1 MKYLFLTCILFV
13 SSFSINAQSKVNPLD
28 LRTAKKSNGK
38 PQISNQSS
46 TIDGSKLMVTKPK
59 VNPLQL
65 TDFNTLDVN
74 ISIENTKRSSI
85 VNVSQAKEEA
95 FKVLNSNS
103 TQISHS
109 YNANNNVILQSVQ
122 DELGYYHIKF
132 QQTHNNVPVYGSEL
146 WVHINTNESIVNG
159 KYMEISNLSTQAKF
173 SDKQAIETAKT
184 TIHCEMGNHELTES
198 QKKILNYEQPI
209 AQLIIYLVDGIPTL
223 CYDIESRP
231 NFIERWRTIVNA
243 NTNQIVESYNHTCHI
258 DGPKVGSGTDLNGT
272 SRTVNSYQ
280 IGSTYYLIDA
290 SKSMYNSSN
299 SSLPDNPAGAIWT
312 LDAGNTPAEDFNHV
326 TSSTQNFSNSKG
338 VSAHYNA
345 GFAFDYY
352 KTTFNRNSINGKG
365 GNIISVINVSADN
378 GLGFDNAYWNGQFM
392 AYGNGLTTFKPLAG
406 ALDVAGHEMTHG
418 VVENSAGLEYKGQSG
433 AINESMADIFGC
445 MMDRNDWLLGED
457 IMKPGF
463 NSNNA
468 LRNLQDP
475 HNGGTRLGDNGYQP
489 KKMSEYY
496 TGSQDNYGVHINSG
510 IPNHAFYLFA
520 TNIGKDKA
528 EQVFYRA
535 LTLYL
540 TKTSQF
546 KDLRLAV
553 VQAATDLYGTT
564 EAQAAA
570 TAFDAVGIYGPPV
583 SGGGSG
589 TIGNN
594 VADLPVNPG
603 QSHILYYDLDP
614 AISTTL
620 TKYNTVTASLQGQIT
635 RSLKKRPSVV
645 DNGSYCVY
653 VGSDGR
659 IYKLLLDGSK
669 TETILQNDPDWDNV
683 AISKDGKRLAAVS
696 NLVDT
701 SIYVYDFAKAEWKT
715 FKLYNPTY
723 SNINSGGALY
733 ADAIEFD
740 HTGTKIMYDSKNFIN
755 NQSGTDYTYWDVG
768 IIDVFSLETNNWNN
782 GKIEKLFSSLPEGVS
797 IGNPTF
803 SQRSPYIVAYDYI
816 NSNTGNYLV
825 TGYNLNTNKSGIIF
839 SGTDLG
845 YPSFSKNDD
854 LIVFNAFDVNNNKI
868 VAIKALATDK
878 ITGTGSASVYVNL
891 AKWGVFYA
899 NGTRPL
905 LFSSKELLTFG
916 FQALSPVV
924 NGVFNGTN
932 VTCNLPSSVEKT
944 NLVSEFTNSPYS
956 YVKIQNNV
964 QTSGVSYNDYT
975 TPVTYT
981 VVAQDGSTQN
991 YIITVT
997 GGFVNVNKME
1007 SNKSIVY
1014 PNPNNGLV
1022 KMTGIEEG
1030 ELIELYNSEGK
1041 LISLFNY
1048 KSQGVDIQNLNDGVY
1063 QLAYTHNG
1071 IKMHTKLILQR

>member
-1 MKYLFLTCILFV
+1 MKNIAFASIFLL
-13 SSFSINAQSKVNPLD
+13 SLSISYAQSKSNPLD
-28 LRTAKKSNGK
+28 LRSTKKQSGK
-38 PQISNQSS
+38 VKISDQSS
-46 TIDGSKLMVTKPK
+46 VINGNNIQSTQTK
-59 VNPLQL
+59 VNPLKIE
-65 TDFNTLDVN
+65 DYSSVDVL
-74 ISIENTKRSSI
+74 IHLQNTKRSTI
-85 VNVSQAKEEA
+85 VNTSQAKEEA
-95 FKVLNSNS
+95 FKALNNNAQQIASN
-103 TQISHS
+103 
-109 YNANNNVILQSVQ
+109 YNANNNVILHSVQ
-122 DELGYYHIKF
+122 DELGYYHVKF
-132 QQTHNNVPVYGSEL
+132 QQMHNNVAVYGSEL
-146 WVHINTNESIVNG
+146 WVHLNTNETFINGKFIDVSIVNTTP
-159 KYMEISNLSTQAKF
+159 KVTEIA
-173 SDKQAIETAKT
+173 AITAASE
-184 TIHCEMGNHELTES
+184 TIHCDMGSHELSET
-198 QKKILNYEQPI
+198 QKKLLNYEKPKTE
-209 AQLIIYLVDGIPTL
+209 LIIYLVDGIPTL
-223 CYDIESRP
+223 CYDIEIRP
-231 NFIERWRTIVNA
+231 NFIERWRTIINA
-243 NTNQIVESYNHTCHI
+243 NTNQVVESYNHTCHI

-272 SRTVNSYQ
+272 SRTINSYQ

-290 SKSMYNSSN
+290 SKSMYNSSG
-299 SSLPDNPAGAIWT
+299 SSLPDNPSGAIWT
-312 LDAGNTPAEDFNHV
+312 IDAGNTPAEDFNHV
-326 TSSTQNFSNSKG
+326 TSSSQNFSNSKG

-365 GNIISVINVSADN
+365 GNIISVINVSDDN

-392 AYGNGLTTFKPLAG
+392 AYGNGRTTFKPLAG

-475 HNGGTRLGDNGYQP
+475 HNGGNSLGDNGYQP

-496 TGSQDNYGVHINSG
+496 TGSQDNFGVHINSG

-520 TNIGKDKA
+520 TNISKDKA

-603 QSHILYYDLDP
+603 QSHLLYYDLDP
-614 AISTTL
+614 NISTTL
-620 TKYNTVTASLQGQIT
+620 TKYNVVTTSLQGQIT

-645 DNGSYCVY
+645 DNGAYCVY

-723 SNINSGGALY
+723 SGVKSSGALY
-733 ADAIEFD
+733 ADALEFD

-755 NQSGTDYTYWDVG
+755 NQTGSDYTYWDVG
-768 IIDVFSLETNNWNN
+768 IIEVYNLETNNWNT

-816 NSNTGNYLV
+816 NSNTSNYLV

-854 LIVFNAFDVNNNKI
+854 LIVFNAFDNSNNKI
-868 VAIKALATDK
+868 VAIKSLANDK
-878 ITGTGSASVYVNL
+878 INGSGSATVYVNL

-932 VTCNLPSSVEKT
+932 VTCNLPSSIEKT

-975 TPVTYT
+975 SPVTYT

-997 GGFVNVNKME
+997 EGFVNVNKIE

-1014 PNPNNGLV
+1014 PNPNNGWL
-1022 KMTGIEEG
+1022 KMNGINEG

-1041 LISLFNY
+1041 MISLFNY
-1048 KSQGVDIQNLNDGVY
+1048 QNQGIDLSHLNNGVY
-1063 QLAYTHNG
+1063 LLAYSENG
-1071 IKMHTKLILQR
+1071 IKKHSKFILQR